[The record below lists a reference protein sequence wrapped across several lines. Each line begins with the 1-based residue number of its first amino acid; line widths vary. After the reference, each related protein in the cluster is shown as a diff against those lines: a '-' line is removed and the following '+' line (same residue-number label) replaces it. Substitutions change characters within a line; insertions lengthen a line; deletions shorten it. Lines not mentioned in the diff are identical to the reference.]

1 MIRECAECGDS
12 YDTESQAKKRKGGLF
27 VHCPECSEETA
38 VRHAGVQAA
47 DGKQA
52 GLLIHSFPNQE
63 ARESFLGY
71 WQAASG
77 LKTGKNCQLGRG
89 QPTSQKWEF
98 KKVSEHGVGMNHKG
112 KAD

>member
-1 MIRECAECGDS
+1 MKRICEECEMMF
-12 YDTESQAKKRKGGLF
+12 DTESPEKKRKGGLSI
-27 VHCPECSEETA
+27 HCPDCSEETA

-52 GLLIHSFPNQE
+52 GLLIHSFPNQK
-63 ARESFLGY
+63 ARDAFVGY

-89 QPTSQKWEF
+89 QPTSSKWEF

-112 KAD
+112 KA